1 MIPRLFLIVIISQTW
16 NLDAQP
22 AIYWEPEIIV
32 ANGSSYGN
40 TRPRIALTAGN
51 NPIVIWGKGS
61 TSELFTARWN
71 GSAFDIPVGILPL
84 NVESYLSSWTGPDI
98 DAKGDTVVVVFKA
111 MPLEGGHIL
120 TVRSTDGGITWS
132 DTIRADSHNNGGV
145 VWLPSLAM
153 DENANPSVIYMAH
166 DPAWS
171 LPRYVVSHSS
181 DQGMTFQ
188 NEMNIATNIPEE
200 ACDCCPAEYVI
211 QGNQHALLFRNNES
225 NIRDIFAVY
234 SNDDGVSYS
243 SFENVDQL
251 NWNITSCPSTGPDG
265 IFNNGNL
272 LSVYASRASG
282 SYRVYVSE
290 TATNPTL
297 NYSSSTMMSPPTNAN
312 GVQNYPRIDGQNDT
326 IVMVWQESETSN
338 YEIFASFTTTGN
350 VNELLNSKNMVNVL
364 TTGAQTNPDIL
375 YADGQIHVLYQDSP
389 TGSVVYRRGT
399 ISALGLNEDELS
411 EGSFYPNPTLTGT
424 FVLDTPSATFELYDL
439 YGNLVPYDRLD
450 LSDKT
455 IIRVASKGIFYLHL
469 KKESETKVMKV
480 ISL

>member
-1 MIPRLFLIVIISQTW
+1 
-16 NLDAQP
+16 
-22 AIYWEPEIIV
+22 
-32 ANGSSYGN
+32 
-40 TRPRIALTAGN
+40 
-51 NPIVIWGKGS
+51 
-61 TSELFTARWN
+61 
-71 GSAFDIPVGILPL
+71 
-84 NVESYLSSWTGPDI
+84 
-98 DAKGDTVVVVFKA
+98 
-111 MPLEGGHIL
+111 
-120 TVRSTDGGITWS
+120 
-132 DTIRADSHNNGGV
+132 
-145 VWLPSLAM
+145 
-153 DENANPSVIYMAH
+153 
-166 DPAWS
+166 
-171 LPRYVVSHSS
+171 
-181 DQGMTFQ
+181 
-188 NEMNIATNIPEE
+188 
-200 ACDCCPAEYVI
+200 
-211 QGNQHALLFRNNES
+211 
-225 NIRDIFAVY
+225 
-234 SNDDGVSYS
+234 
-243 SFENVDQL
+243 
-251 NWNITSCPSTGPDG
+251 
-265 IFNNGNL
+265 
-272 LSVYASRASG
+272 
-282 SYRVYVSE
+282 
-290 TATNPTL
+290 
-297 NYSSSTMMSPPTNAN
+297 MSPPTNAN